1 MVGPRPVFVIEN
13 MKVLARGISVRLA
26 RPSCRYLGAIRWNS
40 TNGNRSEQT
49 SFEEKQKIGT
59 LPSEK
64 DSRRSDWSR
73 WASEKLDQ
81 FQATLFTAGRTLNDI
96 TGYSSIERLKKA
108 IDEQENYLREC
119 KQEVRK
125 HKEEYTQAISRRSA
139 SQREVNELLQRK
151 HSWSPSDLERF
162 TELYRNDHA
171 NEQLEA
177 EAEARMSKAEHTLED
192 GRNELARLIGARY
205 HEEQIWSDKI
215 RRASTYG
222 TWGLMA
228 FNVLLFIVVQL
239 GLEPW
244 KRRRLVGSF
253 EDKVKTAL
261 DERLGAAPEPAT
273 PEVEEPTS
281 VTEEKDE
288 LDTQEPVVQPILS
301 WRTFPSRVVSAIEHS
316 TALVTKPSEV
326 AVTVSIGASIG
337 ALLGSLLTLAFNN
350 R

>member
-1 MVGPRPVFVIEN
+1 
-13 MKVLARGISVRLA
+13 MKLIVRGLRGGSVR
-26 RPSCRYLGAIRWNS
+26 PTTFLGVVRWNS
-40 TNGNRSEQT
+40 TAGRRPEQPQVEG
-49 SFEEKQKIGT
+49 SIGP
-59 LPSEK
+59 LPSER
-64 DSRRSDWSR
+64 DSRRSEWGR
-73 WASEKLDQ
+73 WVSEKLDQ
-81 FQATLFTAGRTLNDI
+81 VQATLFTAGRTLNDI

-108 IDEQENYLREC
+108 IEEQEHYLREC
-119 KQEVRK
+119 KQEARR
-125 HKEEYTQAISRRSA
+125 HRSEYTQAISRRSA

-151 HSWSPSDLERF
+151 HSWTSSDLERF

-177 EAEARMSKAEHTLED
+177 DAGARMDHAEQALED

-261 DERLGAAPEPAT
+261 DDRLGPASAVSVAPEI
-273 PEVEEPTS
+273 EVE
-281 VTEEKDE
+281 TEV
-288 LDTQEPVVQPILS
+288 DTDKSPSEDSGPLLT
-301 WRTFPSRVVSAIEHS
+301 WRTFPSRVASSIEHS
-316 TALVTKPSEV
+316 TALVATPSEL
-326 AVTVSIGASIG
+326 AVSVSAGASIG
-337 ALLGSLLTLAFNN
+337 VVLGALVTLAFNN

>member
-1 MVGPRPVFVIEN
+1 MRTSY
-13 MKVLARGISVRLA
+13 LA
-26 RPSCRYLGAIRWNS
+26 AIRWNS
-40 TNGNRSEQT
+40 TNTSRSEQS
-49 SFEEKQKIGT
+49 SFEDKQKIGT

-96 TGYSSIERLKKA
+96 TGYSSIERLKRA
-108 IDEQENYLREC
+108 IDDQENYLREC

-171 NEQLEA
+171 NEQLES
-177 EAEARMSKAEHTLED
+177 EAEAKMSKAEHTLED
-192 GRNELARLIGARY
+192 GRNELARLIAARY

-228 FNVLLFIVVQL
+228 FNILLFIVVQL

-261 DERLGAAPEPAT
+261 DDRLGAQPVRAT
-273 PEVEEPTS
+273 PEVEEPTVS
-281 VTEEKDE
+281 EEEE
-288 LDTQEPVVQPILS
+288 LKQEDPVVQPILN
-301 WRTFPSRVVSAIEHS
+301 WRTFPSRVVSSIEHS
-316 TALVTKPSEV
+316 TALVTKPSEI

-337 ALLGSLLTLAFNN
+337 ALLGSLVTLAFNN